1 MNFDLNVEC
10 GSFNDNESRG
20 NVSFRGSGNIFSDDE
35 TELSRCNVE
44 SELHGSSRETANDGD
59 DALEEQLFCVTIQF
73 SSDGSISNTPS
84 CDHRLESELH
94 ASRLN
99 LLEEIEK
106 RKIAEETFLLM
117 HSQWEKIRI
126 LMSEAG
132 LTFPAPPAISD
143 GMQLEDQEVDKM
155 SQEVVAAKFVAEAV
169 GRGLA
174 RAEAEE
180 TASAIIE
187 LKDLEILRLRD
198 RLQYYET
205 VNHEMYQRKL
215 VA

>member
-1 MNFDLNVEC
+1 MFTD
-10 GSFNDNESRG
+10 
-20 NVSFRGSGNIFSDDE
+20 
-35 TELSRCNVE
+35 
-44 SELHGSSRETANDGD
+44 
-59 DALEEQLFCVTIQF
+59 F

-84 CDHRLESELH
+84 RDHRLESELLS
-94 ASRLN
+94 SRLN

-106 RKIAEETFLLM
+106 RKIAEENLLLM
-117 HSQWEKIRI
+117 HSAWEKIRN

-143 GMQLEDQEVDKM
+143 SVQLEDEEMGKF
-155 SQEVVAAKFVAEAV
+155 SQEVVVTKFVAEAI

-174 RAEAEE
+174 RAEAEDA
-180 TASAIIE
+180 ASAIIE

-205 VNHEMYQRKL
+205 VNHELSQRKL
-215 VA
+215 VGKLF